1 MIKLLVLLMSAQIAN
16 ISEVKVLNKFAWGG
30 KCNQTLTIEQV
41 CSDITNIIKV
51 QVLTKFASG
60 RKCAKTLSI
69 VQVCPDG
76 K

>member
-16 ISEVKVLNKFAWGG
+16 ISEVKVLNKFAWGS
-30 KCNQTLTIEQV
+30 KCDQTLTIEQV

-60 RKCAKTLSI
+60 GKCAKTLSI